1 MSKVIWHSMNNSALG
16 DWFIYLLIIVF
27 KVSQSFQVLLSFPKK
42 GIWIDQK
49 TVLRTKSVKQ
59 LKSMLKGVKGVSN
72 LKKEQLID
80 RCLLLA

>member
-1 MSKVIWHSMNNSALG
+1 MNNSALG
-16 DWFIYLLIIVF
+16 DWFSYLLIIVF

>member
-16 DWFIYLLIIVF
+16 DWFSYLLIIVF
-27 KVSQSFQVLLSFPKK
+27 KVSKSFQVLLSFPKK